1 MYIVQKNTEKV
12 MLHDKDS
19 ANKLIYLL
27 TILGCTDAI
36 SKREIIGI
44 QNEGQLFIIKEDET
58 EIMVIG
64 QEHAEIITH
73 WLLSLGI
80 NDISITRINE
90 TEEEIK

>member
-1 MYIVQKNTEKV
+1 MYIVQKNNERIMV
-12 MLHDKDS
+12 HDKDS

-27 TILGCTDAI
+27 TILGCTDAL

-58 EIMVIG
+58 EIMVVG

-80 NDISITRINE
+80 NDISIKRVNE
-90 TEEEIK
+90 SE

>member
-1 MYIVQKNTEKV
+1 MVY
-12 MLHDKDS
+12 DKDS

-27 TILGCTDAI
+27 TILGCTDAL

-44 QNEGQLFIIKEDET
+44 QNEGQLFIIKENET
-58 EIMVIG
+58 EIMAVG

-80 NDISITRINE
+80 NDIYIKRVNE
-90 TEEEIK
+90 SE